1 MKILKIEKEI
11 SYIMIKLT
19 KSANWQ
25 IEKKKLVNIPMT
37 KMTKIQK
44 RIKFHMTHIT
54 KLSEILKIQRA
65 YNKTYQ
71 SWQIQE

>member
-11 SYIMIKLT
+11 LYIITKLT
-19 KSANWQ
+19 KSANRQ
-25 IEKKKLVNIPMT
+25 IEKRKLVNIPMT
-37 KMTKIQK
+37 RMTKIQK

-54 KLSEILKIQRA
+54 KLFEILKIQRV

-71 SWQIQE
+71 N

>member
-11 SYIMIKLT
+11 SYIMTKLT
-19 KSANWQ
+19 KSANRQ

-44 RIKFHMTHIT
+44 RIKFHIMYIT
-54 KLSEILKIQRA
+54 KLFEILKIQRA

-71 SWQIQE
+71 NWQIQE

>member
-11 SYIMIKLT
+11 SYIMTKLT
-19 KSANWQ
+19 KSANRQ

-44 RIKFHMTHIT
+44 RIKFHMMHIT
-54 KLSEILKIQRA
+54 KLSEILKIQRV

-71 SWQIQE
+71 N

>member
-1 MKILKIEKEI
+1 
-11 SYIMIKLT
+11 
-19 KSANWQ
+19 
-25 IEKKKLVNIPMT
+25 
-37 KMTKIQK
+37 MTKIQK

-71 SWQIQE
+71 NWQIQE

>member
-11 SYIMIKLT
+11 SYIMTKLT
-19 KSANWQ
+19 KLANRQ

-37 KMTKIQK
+37 RMMKIQK

-71 SWQIQE
+71 NWQIQE

>member
-1 MKILKIEKEI
+1 MT
-11 SYIMIKLT
+11 KLT
-19 KSANWQ
+19 KSANRQ
-25 IEKKKLVNIPMT
+25 TEKRKLVNISIT
-37 KMTKIQK
+37 YMTKIQK